1 MLTLIVSSVGAA
13 RVRAAG
19 EFLRR
24 LPAGDEVFVIAG
36 DRRAGDDLVRALAGE
51 HKATFGI
58 HRLSLEQMASRLAA
72 ERLAREGL
80 TPISRLG
87 AQASAAHVAYR
98 LTAKEKLPYLAA
110 VSDYPGFAPSLV
122 RTLQEL
128 RLAGVGGAPG
138 EVGALLDEFNGELRE
153 NDFSDASLLYEFAAD
168 ALRSAP
174 IATPVVLLDV
184 RTESR
189 AQRELVRTLI
199 ETAAKALATIHPA
212 DTATQKFYESI
223 DGVEIVTTAQKDAA
237 SSLERL
243 RANLFSHVLRDA
255 T

>member
-138 EVGALLDEFNGELRE
+138 EVGARRGEFTGELRG
-153 NDFSDASLLYEFAAD
+153 NDFSDAALPCEVAAD
-168 ALRSAP
+168 ALGSAP
-174 IATPVVLLDV
+174 LAPPGALLDV
-184 RTESR
+184 R
-189 AQRELVRTLI
+189 
-199 ETAAKALATIHPA
+199 
-212 DTATQKFYESI
+212 
-223 DGVEIVTTAQKDAA
+223 
-237 SSLERL
+237 
-243 RANLFSHVLRDA
+243 
-255 T
+255 